1 MKKKAN
7 IYDADDVE
15 RSKRLNFTPEE
26 RAARAEHKAEVLG
39 TKLEKAKKKVPKKK
53 KLRLQKELDP
63 EKSKLKNTLRFEE
76 VEKKRGQEAL
86 PKKAGRRMVQS
97 ASATVHSKIHQVE
110 EENVGTKAAHR
121 TELASEGA
129 AALAS
134 HEIRKYRQNA
144 PYKRVEKL
152 EAQVNRANVSAAY
165 RAAVRDKLNG
175 GSDAQIAQLQTR
187 LNSAYDSFTAKWGLL
202 NSTGNKRAFEQDSS
216 YCLLCSLEVLD
227 EDRNLERKA
236 DMFSKRTINQEKRID
251 HVDTPVEALAVSI
264 GERAGVD
271 LSFMAEIL
279 DRPGGKTRDSANN
292 TLAYV
297 TYGTKRKNAYAI
309 IEDSLNLRDCRVYD
323 TIHDA
328 DGTEK
333 RVLNT
338 KETMLAQQKQEM
350 VREAF
355 KSWIWK
361 DPERREALCQK
372 YNEIF
377 NSIKPREYDGSH
389 IRFTGMTP
397 ENDC

>member
-63 EKSKLKNTLRFEE
+63 EKSKLKHTLRFEE

-152 EAQVNRANVSAAY
+152 EAQVNRANVVPLIVPLS
-165 RAAVRDKLNG
+165 G
-175 GSDAQIAQLQTR
+175 ITR
-187 LNSAYDSFTAKWGLL
+187 NCRKTPSSVLFRNSASSTSMPKSFGKQSRLRNRVQLL
-202 NSTGNKRAFEQDSS
+202 FRKQRI
-216 YCLLCSLEVLD
+216 CLAASV
-227 EDRNLERKA
+227 
-236 DMFSKRTINQEKRID
+236 
-251 HVDTPVEALAVSI
+251 
-264 GERAGVD
+264 
-271 LSFMAEIL
+271 
-279 DRPGGKTRDSANN
+279 RPWR
-292 TLAYV
+292 
-297 TYGTKRKNAYAI
+297 
-309 IEDSLNLRDCRVYD
+309 LRCR
-323 TIHDA
+323 
-328 DGTEK
+328 
-333 RVLNT
+333 
-338 KETMLAQQKQEM
+338 
-350 VREAF
+350 
-355 KSWIWK
+355 
-361 DPERREALCQK
+361 
-372 YNEIF
+372 
-377 NSIKPREYDGSH
+377 SIKAGW
-389 IRFTGMTP
+389 
-397 ENDC
+397 

>member
-63 EKSKLKNTLRFEE
+63 EKSRLKHTLRFEE

-165 RAAVRDKLNG
+165 RAAVRDNPE
-175 GSDAQIAQLQTR
+175 LQENAVKR
-187 LNSAYDSFTAKWGLL
+187 LIQKQRIKRQYAKE
-202 NSTGNKRAFEQDSS
+202 F
-216 YCLLCSLEVLD
+216 
-227 EDRNLERKA
+227 RKA
-236 DMFSKRTINQEKRID
+236 KQAEKQGSAFVQKAKEID
-251 HVDTPVEALAVSI
+251 FP
-264 GERAGVD
+264 AG
-271 LSFMAEIL
+271 L
-279 DRPGGKTRDSANN
+279 
-292 TLAYV
+292 
-297 TYGTKRKNAYAI
+297 
-309 IEDSLNLRDCRVYD
+309 
-323 TIHDA
+323 
-328 DGTEK
+328 
-333 RVLNT
+333 
-338 KETMLAQQKQEM
+338 
-350 VREAF
+350 
-355 KSWIWK
+355 
-361 DPERREALCQK
+361 
-372 YNEIF
+372 
-377 NSIKPREYDGSH
+377 
-389 IRFTGMTP
+389 
-397 ENDC
+397 